1 MLTHNGNL
9 IPLNHAF
16 YIVIYIL
23 GYICNLFPSSSFVK
37 MAETTL
43 TLLFQV
49 AKLEIHSSV
58 LFSLNR
64 NNL

>member
-23 GYICNLFPSSSFVK
+23 GYTYNLFPS
-37 MAETTL
+37 L
-43 TLLFQV
+43 HLLKWQ
-49 AKLEIHSSV
+49 K
-58 LFSLNR
+58 
-64 NNL
+64 